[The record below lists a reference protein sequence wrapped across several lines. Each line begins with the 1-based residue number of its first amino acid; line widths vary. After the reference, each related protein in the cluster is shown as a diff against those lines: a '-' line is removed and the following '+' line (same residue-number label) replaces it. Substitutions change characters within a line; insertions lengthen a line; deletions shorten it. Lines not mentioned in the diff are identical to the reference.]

1 MDSIIPKTKAD
12 LSLNNLDFLNKTTA
26 QVKKE
31 FLNFNWT
38 VLDGDFS
45 DGNIDRIIK
54 YLRYDIDDFYAE
66 NETLFN
72 HFLYR
77 VDISQAQIQ
86 QYTQLHIFE
95 DVYECIAELI
105 LLRCAQKVYYQ
116 QKFSV

>member
-1 MDSIIPKTKAD
+1 MELKIPQNKTD
-12 LSLNNLDFLNKTTA
+12 LSLNTLDFLNKTIF
-26 QVKKE
+26 QIKKE

-45 DGNIDRIIK
+45 DGNIEKVVK

-77 VDISQAQIQ
+77 VDISQKQIQ
-86 QYTQLHIFE
+86 DYTQQHVFE

-105 LLRCAQKVYYQ
+105 LLKCAQKVYYQ
-116 QKFSV
+116 QKYSV